1 MFERIPFVIFDIIHS
16 YLSHYEYQ
24 MFLNTSR
31 DIFAEVKYETVY
43 YCLKQFD
50 DWQEFD
56 DWQQFTNASETLLMP
71 EQMHS
76 ILETIKR
83 NVKSQQSQISVRW
96 FCSSLDNFITFTCL
110 VADIHCLTLTLV
122 HISTLPLHN
131 LTNIRNLT
139 LSGLSN
145 TSLEG
150 LSGAMK
156 TKQACQ
162 QMRDASIRV
171 LKLTDCINLEDIS
184 ELEQLPLLRKVII
197 VRCLKVQDV
206 SFLAN
211 IDEVELLSVKDM
223 SYVAGYK
230 QTSLTLHAHRCLGFE
245 SATPCE
251 RCDTSSLSS
260 FRHLTNLSLSCYLH
274 PSCNFLTAFGVD
286 DASADDDKRCLIRN
300 LTIENYSDYD
310 DDNVFPVFPQLYYLT
325 SIDITGFDLSSWNE
339 TFTSL
344 SSVILCSCILPSTLS
359 CFKFVSK
366 LRLEVTDV
374 VVTLNFSDVFH
385 NLQKLAIT
393 RSKCLKSLI
402 INSNIKHLEFRWN
415 ESLHTISNIGIV
427 KSLTVHHCYKLIE
440 INGLE
445 KASSVDL
452 YGLDS
457 LADFSFLSKVSAKV
471 VIWNCRKFIK
481 SSYESFLEDIPDV
494 NLKR

>member
-1 MFERIPFVIFDIIHS
+1 MFERIPLVIFDIIHS
-16 YLSHYEYQ
+16 YLSHHEYQ
-24 MFLNTSR
+24 MFLNTSH
-31 DIFAEVKYETVY
+31 DIFAEVKYETAY
-43 YCLKQFD
+43 YNLKKFD
-50 DWQEFD
+50 DWR
-56 DWQQFTNASETLLMP
+56 QFTNASETLLVR
-71 EQMHS
+71 ERMHS

-96 FCSSLDNFITFTCL
+96 VCFSLDNFINFTCF
-110 VADIHCLTLTLV
+110 VTDIHCLTLTLV
-122 HISTLPLHN
+122 NTFTLPLHN
-131 LTNIRNLT
+131 LTNIRNLA

-145 TSLEG
+145 VSLEG

-156 TKQACQ
+156 TKQACR
-162 QMRDASIRV
+162 QMKDASIIV
-171 LKLTDCINLEDIS
+171 LTLTDCINLEDIS
-184 ELEQLPLLRKVII
+184 ELEQLPHLKKVII
-197 VRCLKVQDV
+197 VRCMKVRHV

-211 IDEVELLSVKDM
+211 IEEVELLNVQDM
-223 SYVAGYK
+223 SYVVGYK
-230 QTSLTLHAHRCLGFE
+230 QTSLTLRAHRCFGFE
-245 SATPCE
+245 STTPCE

-260 FRHLTNLSLSCYLH
+260 FRHLTNLSLSCYFH

-286 DASADDDKRCLIRN
+286 DATADDDKRCLIRH
-300 LTIENYSDYD
+300 LTIQNYSGYHD
-310 DDNVFPVFPQLYYLT
+310 DDNVFPVFPQLYCLT
-325 SIDITGFDLSSWNE
+325 SIDIMGFDLSSWNE

-344 SSVILCSCILPSTLS
+344 SSVIVRTCILPPTLS

-402 INSNIKHLEFRWN
+402 LNSNIKHLELRWN
-415 ESLHTISNIGIV
+415 ESLHTISSIGIV
-427 KSLTVHHCYKLIE
+427 KSLAVHNCNTLIE

-445 KASSVDL
+445 KADSVQL
-452 YGLDS
+452 YRLDS
-457 LADFSFLSKVSAKV
+457 LTDFSFLSKVSAKV

-481 SSYESFLEDIPDV
+481 SSYESFFEDIPDV